1 MAEGKGIF
9 FNIRNFLSFQ
19 LSTSFAA
26 LLMES
31 VATIFRLPSPLNAM
45 QILWINII
53 MDGPPAQSLEPVDDR
68 ILIAPPRKVTDP
80 IITRALLT
88 RAVSSAV
95 LIAFLT
101 LLAVF
106 HHELDDGNVTRR
118 DTTMTFMTFVNCD
131 LFNAYECRS
140 ADKCFY
146 EISPFSNT
154 SFLWAMSFSVA
165 SQFTVI
171 YFPPLQSVF
180 QTEALL
186 LEDLL
191 LIVCLL
197 STVLLLDTI
206 RKKYMKQCCGDHS
219 RRTIFE
225 RMIMNFGDTKGN
237 DGKRVKRKRKQLIIA
252 GPPAYVYSTRSKI
265 LITRYLRK

>member
-101 LLAVF
+101 LAVF

-225 RMIMNFGDTKGN
+225 RMIMSFGDTKG
-237 DGKRVKRKRKQLIIA
+237 KQLIIA